1 MTASTTI
8 TDATGATDATDTDG
22 LDRLVRGYQFTQ
34 ALYVAARL
42 GIPDLVADGPRSAT
56 DLAGRCGAHAPS
68 LARLLRALTTLGVFA
83 EVEPEVF
90 GPTPRSH
97 LLRDG
102 VPGSRRAMLMLSGSQ
117 LYAGW
122 GQLLHTIQTG
132 ETTARRIYGMDS
144 WEWLAQHPEA
154 NAIFND
160 AMVEGSAVRVA
171 ALLAVYDFAPFGTVV
186 DVGGGRGAL
195 LAGILRTNP
204 GVRGVLFDQPHVV
217 AGADAVFAAAG
228 VAERA
233 SIAPGDFFA
242 AVPAG
247 GDAYILSW
255 ILHDWDD
262 EQSAAILTC
271 CQRAMAGRGALLLVE
286 RVLPNGADRPWE
298 PFFSDLNMLQ
308 ALGGRERTE
317 AAWRALLAGAGFTLT
332 RVVPTAAGFGVIEAH
347 PAHD

>member
-1 MTASTTI
+1 MTADPTT
-8 TDATGATDATDTDG
+8 DSDG
-22 LDRLVRGYQFTQ
+22 LLRLVRGYQFTQ
-34 ALYVAARL
+34 ALHVAVRL
-42 GIPDLVADGPRSAT
+42 GIPDLVADGPQSAT
-56 DLAGRCGAHAPS
+56 DLAARCGAHAPA

-83 EVEPEVF
+83 EVAPEVF

-97 LLRDG
+97 LLREG
-102 VPGSRRAMLMLSGSQ
+102 VPGSQRAMLMLVGSQ

-122 GQLLHTIQTG
+122 GHLLHAIRTG
-132 ETTARRIYGMDS
+132 ETTARRVYGMDS
-144 WEWLAQHPEA
+144 WEWLAQHPEM

-195 LAGILRTNP
+195 LAGILRAYP
-204 GVRGVLFDQPHVV
+204 GVRGVLCDRPHVV
-217 AGADAVFAAAG
+217 AGAETVFAAAG

-233 SIAPGDFFA
+233 RIAPGDFFA

-262 EQSAAILTC
+262 AQVAAILTC
-271 CQRAMAGRGALLLVE
+271 CRRAMAGRGVLLLVE
-286 RVLPNGADRPWE
+286 RVLPDGADRPWE

-308 ALGGRERTE
+308 ALDGRERTE
-317 AAWRALLAGAGFTLT
+317 AEWRALLAGAGFTLT
-332 RVVPTAAGFGVIEAH
+332 RIVPTTSGFGVIEAH
-347 PAHD
+347 PASTVAIG

>member
-1 MTASTTI
+1 MTAETT
-8 TDATGATDATDTDG
+8 TDATDTDG

-34 ALYVAARL
+34 ALHVAARL
-42 GIPDLVADGPRSAT
+42 GSPGLVADGPQSAA
-56 DLAGRCGAHAPS
+56 DLAARCGAHAPA

-83 EVEPEVF
+83 EVAPEVF
-90 GPTPRSH
+90 GPTPRSQ

-144 WEWLAQHPEA
+144 WEWRAQHPEM

-160 AMVEGSAVRVA
+160 AMVEGMAVRVA

-186 DVGGGRGAL
+186 DVAGGRGTL
-195 LAGILRTNP
+195 LAGILRAYP
-204 GVRGVLFDQPHVV
+204 GVRGVLFDLPHVV
-217 AGADAVFAAAG
+217 AGADAAFAAAG

-233 SIAPGDFFA
+233 SVVPGSFFE

-247 GDAYILSW
+247 GDAYILSA

-262 EQSAAILTC
+262 ERATAILATC
-271 CQRAMAGRGALLLVE
+271 RRAMAGRGALLLFE
-286 RVLPNGADRPWE
+286 RVLPDGADRPWL
-298 PFFSDLNMLQ
+298 PYFGDVNMLQ
-308 ALGGRERTE
+308 GLGGRERTE
-317 AAWRALLAGAGFTLT
+317 AEWRALLASAGFTLT
-332 RVVPTAAGFGVIEAH
+332 QIVPTASGFGVIEAR
-347 PAHD
+347 PAATVPTG